1 MNGVITLIL
10 MATIMTANIGKA
22 KRLRNKESARR
33 SGRRSRFQTLWM
45 KYRELRARFDE
56 KSEADALKFLTGVL
70 ADVDGIARD
79 ESIMNTN
86 ADLYRKNAKLESLVK
101 SLEAE
106 SAHLR
111 QLVMEYQE
119 KESSLNNRGM
129 VTRLMNR
136 IF

>member
-1 MNGVITLIL
+1 
-10 MATIMTANIGKA
+10 
-22 KRLRNKESARR
+22 
-33 SGRRSRFQTLWM
+33 M

-56 KSEADALKFLTGVL
+56 KSEADALEFLTGVL

>member
-1 MNGVITLIL
+1 
-10 MATIMTANIGKA
+10 MTANIGKA
-22 KRLRNKESARR
+22 KRLRNREMAKRR
-33 SGRRSRFQTLWM
+33 GGRRQDLFGRYM
-45 KYRELRARFDE
+45 ELRARFDE

-79 ESIMNTN
+79 ESIMKTN
-86 ADLYRKNAKLESLVK
+86 ADLYRKNAELESLVK
-101 SLEAE
+101 TLEADT
-106 SAHLR
+106 AHLR

-129 VTRLMNR
+129 VTRLMDR

>member
-10 MATIMTANIGKA
+10 MTTIMTVNIGKA
-22 KRLRNKESARR
+22 KMLRNKERR
-33 SGRRSRFQTLWM
+33 EWKFTF
-45 KYRELRARFDE
+45 KYWDLKAAYDELKARFGRKAED
-56 KSEADALKFLTGVL
+56 DALEFLTGVF

-79 ESIMNTN
+79 ESIMKTN

-101 SLEAE
+101 TLEADT
-106 SAHLR
+106 AHLR

>member
-10 MATIMTANIGKA
+10 MTTIITVNISKA
-22 KRLRNKESARR
+22 KRLRNKEIARR
-33 SGRRSRFQTLWM
+33 SGRKTLWM

-86 ADLYRKNAKLESLVK
+86 ADLYRKNAELESLVK

-111 QLVMEYQE
+111 QLVIEYQE

-129 VTRLMNR
+129 VTRLMDR

>member
-10 MATIMTANIGKA
+10 MTTIITVNISKA
-22 KRLRNKESARR
+22 KRLRNKEIARR
-33 SGRRSRFQTLWM
+33 SGRKTLWM

-56 KSEADALKFLTGVL
+56 KSEADALDFLTGVL

-86 ADLYRKNAKLESLVK
+86 ADLYRKNAELESLVK

-129 VTRLMNR
+129 VTRLMDR

>member
-10 MATIMTANIGKA
+10 MTTIITVNISKA
-22 KRLRNKESARR
+22 KRLRNKEIARR
-33 SGRRSRFQTLWM
+33 SGRKTLWM

-86 ADLYRKNAKLESLVK
+86 ADLYRKNAELESLVK

-129 VTRLMNR
+129 VTRLMDR

>member
-10 MATIMTANIGKA
+10 MATIITVNIGKA
-22 KRLRNKESARR
+22 KRLRNREMAKRR
-33 SGRRSRFQTLWM
+33 GGRRKDLFGRYM
-45 KYRELRARFDE
+45 ELRARFDE

-79 ESIMNTN
+79 ESIMKTN
-86 ADLYRKNAKLESLVK
+86 ADLYRKNAELESLVK
-101 SLEAE
+101 TLEADT
-106 SAHLR
+106 AHLR

-129 VTRLMNR
+129 VTRLMDR

>member
-10 MATIMTANIGKA
+10 MTTIMTVNIGKA
-22 KRLRNKESARR
+22 KMLRNKERR
-33 SGRRSRFQTLWM
+33 EWKFTF
-45 KYRELRARFDE
+45 KYWDLKAAYDELRTRFGRKAED
-56 KSEADALKFLTGVL
+56 DALEFLSGVF

-86 ADLYRKNAKLESLVK
+86 TDLYRKNAKLESQVK
-101 SLEAE
+101 SLEAD

-119 KESSLNNRGM
+119 KEASLNNRGM
-129 VTRLMNR
+129 VTRLMDR